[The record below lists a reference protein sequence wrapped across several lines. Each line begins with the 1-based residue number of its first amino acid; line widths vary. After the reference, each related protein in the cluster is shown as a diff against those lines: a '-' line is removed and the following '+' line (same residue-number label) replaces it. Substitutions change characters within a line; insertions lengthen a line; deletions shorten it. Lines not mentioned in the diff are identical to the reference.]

1 MTLGASAL
9 SDAELVAIHLG
20 TGRTGQNVLG
30 LAQSLLDAFEGVGG
44 LSCAGF
50 EDLVRVPGLGPAKAT
65 RLVAAFALADR
76 AGTARQGERVQ
87 LRSSGDVAR
96 VAAPW
101 LRRERAERV
110 VLVLTDQRNCVLSV
124 RPVATGGQ
132 GSCAVPIREVVATA
146 LRCDAGGIALAHN
159 HPSGDPTPS
168 TADVKTSRAVRRAC
182 ETVGLRWLGHVVL
195 AGTRWEAAVPSP
207 GGDHAPATDRRGP
220 HRVS

>member
-1 MTLGASAL
+1 MTLGASTL

-20 TGRTGQNVLG
+20 TGRAGQNVLG
-30 LAQSLLDAFEGVGG
+30 LAQSLLDEFDGVGG

-76 AGTARQGERVQ
+76 AGAVAPGERVQ

-110 VLVLTDQRNCVLSV
+110 VLILTDQRNCALSV
-124 RPVATGGQ
+124 RPVAAGGM
-132 GSCAVPIREVVATA
+132 GSCAVPLREVVATA

-168 TADVKTSRAVRRAC
+168 TADVETSRDVRAAC

-195 AGTRWEAAVPSP
+195 AGTRWEAAVPGP
-207 GGDHAPATDRRGP
+207 GGDHAPVTDRRGL